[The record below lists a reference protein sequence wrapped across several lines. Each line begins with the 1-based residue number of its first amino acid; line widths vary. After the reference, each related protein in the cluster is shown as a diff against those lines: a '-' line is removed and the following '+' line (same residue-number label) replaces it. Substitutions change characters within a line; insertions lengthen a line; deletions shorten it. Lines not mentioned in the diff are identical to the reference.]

1 MRQRYLLKG
10 RATDHEKERKSIK
23 AFKDK
28 LKENQA
34 KERRFGLTRLA
45 RRESPYPAIDA
56 LALFLTSKFSQHRV
70 ICCGANQEAVEI
82 VRARVT
88 IGSG

>member
-1 MRQRYLLKG
+1 VSLKSSK
-10 RATDHEKERKSIK
+10 RRK
-23 AFKDK
+23 
-28 LKENQA
+28 
-34 KERRFGLTRLA
+34 GLTRLA

-56 LALFLTSKFSQHRV
+56 LALFLTSKFSLNRV
-70 ICCGANQEAVEI
+70 ISFGANQEAGEI